1 MGTGDSG
8 NYYTSGGSESVHH
21 QALIHSIDGVY
32 THDPKTGRPQRLKAG
47 GHGQANIEVME
58 KNGIE
63 YNVVKTYENGVHVGN
78 VPNHKASF
86 KKKGAMQAWFPKS
99 WTTRDIVKAGE
110 HVASLKTNQDA
121 GDGVT
126 MWGTYKGVRV
136 GVIKTNGKIAT
147 VFPDVDQSSVLKKRG
162 SQ

>member
-1 MGTGDSG
+1 MGSGDSG

-21 QALIHSIDGVY
+21 QALIHSIDGEY

-63 YNVVKTYENGVHVGN
+63 YNVVKTYENGVRVGN
-78 VPNHKASF
+78 VPNHKHKRKQA
-86 KKKGAMQAWFPKS
+86 GTTQAWFPVS
-99 WTTRDIVKAGE
+99 WTARDIVKAGE
-110 HVASLKTNQDA
+110 HVASLKSNQDIP
-121 GDGVT
+121 DGIA
-126 MWGTYKGVRV
+126 MWGTYKGVHV

-147 VFPDVDQSSVLKKRG
+147 VFPDEDQSSVLKRRKK
-162 SQ
+162 

>member
-21 QALIHSIDGVY
+21 QALIHSIDGEY

-63 YNVVKTYENGVHVGN
+63 YNVVKTYENGVRVGN
-78 VPNHKASF
+78 VPNHKHKRKQA
-86 KKKGAMQAWFPKS
+86 GTTQAWFPRVVDS
-99 WTTRDIVKAGE
+99 AGYRESGRARRVAQVESGHPRRHRYVGDI
-110 HVASLKTNQDA
+110 Q
-121 GDGVT
+121 
-126 MWGTYKGVRV
+126 RR
-136 GVIKTNGKIAT
+136 
-147 VFPDVDQSSVLKKRG
+147 PRG
-162 SQ
+162 RN